1 MKALTSSATYSIILL
16 LTLTLTSCEI
26 IGGIFKGGMW
36 TGAILVLVVIGVV
49 IYGIAKLF
57 GGGKG

>member
-1 MKALTSSATYSIILL
+1 MKALTSSASYLMIFL

-36 TGAILVLVVIGVV
+36 TGAILVFVVIGVV
-49 IYGIAKLF
+49 IFGIAKLF
-57 GGGKG
+57 GGGKS